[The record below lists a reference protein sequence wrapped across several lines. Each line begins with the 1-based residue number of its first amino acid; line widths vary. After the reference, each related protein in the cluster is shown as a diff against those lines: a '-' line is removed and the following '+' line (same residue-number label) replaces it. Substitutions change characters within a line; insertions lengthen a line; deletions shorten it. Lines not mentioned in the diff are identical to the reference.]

1 MFLMFQFFLF
11 VPWLA
16 EFYYNLIQQQGC
28 SLCQDENAIYQ
39 PVLICDICANHLI
52 KVKSGHKS
60 STSRSSHW
68 RRENLWWRMVL
79 RWLHDWPS
87 THTGMHVLLGFAQK
101 LLRNLDFLIYL
112 ISSRK
117 LQQQSYII
125 TRTIRRSAV
134 VSVTCTFSTFYS
146 WHDHFTSTF
155 LAWVRSVR
163 SLFINM
169 YIYIYSLGHH
179 FPW

>member
-101 LLRNLDFLIYL
+101 SWFSDISDILQKVAATELYNYSDYPSIRGSLSHMYILHFL
-112 ISSRK
+112 
-117 LQQQSYII
+117 
-125 TRTIRRSAV
+125 
-134 VSVTCTFSTFYS
+134 
-146 WHDHFTSTF
+146 F
-155 LAWVRSVR
+155 LAWSFHIHIFGL
-163 SLFINM
+163 S
-169 YIYIYSLGHH
+169 
-179 FPW
+179 